1 MRQMA
6 RRARQFGNQCE
17 IHTTCI
23 PGILMESLPAYRFRW
38 AAAGAGEIVDNALW
52 DYAAQGASV
61 NDRIF
66 TLTYFTKCCPHWFLQ
81 SGKVGLRCG
90 RTWSRGCKRGTGN
103 DSRTQAILESNVVSF
118 KNRPI
123 GGCLSAVPCPGLQ
136 SRPPSQVPGLSGTL
150 RPTFPELDQVAA
162 NQRRMVRP
170 LGPLFHHPRPRP
182 QPLQPDSDLRPR
194 RFGSSAGGSGDCC
207 SKSPSTKLGHGNSKG
222 NLPN

>member
-1 MRQMA
+1 MHKVLVSM
-6 RRARQFGNQCE
+6 
-17 IHTTCI
+17 T
-23 PGILMESLPAYRFRW
+23 
-38 AAAGAGEIVDNALW
+38 
-52 DYAAQGASV
+52 ASSHLH
-61 NDRIF
+61 IF
-66 TLTYFTKCCPHWFLQ
+66 HECCPHWFLQ
-81 SGKVGLRCG
+81 SGSLGLRCG
-90 RTWSRGCKRGTGN
+90 STWSRGCKRGTGN

-123 GGCLSAVPCPGLQ
+123 GCLSAVPCPGLQ

-150 RPTFPELDQVAA
+150 RPTFPEVDQVAA

-207 SKSPSTKLGHGNSKG
+207 SKPPSTKLGHGNSKG
-222 NLPN
+222 NLPK